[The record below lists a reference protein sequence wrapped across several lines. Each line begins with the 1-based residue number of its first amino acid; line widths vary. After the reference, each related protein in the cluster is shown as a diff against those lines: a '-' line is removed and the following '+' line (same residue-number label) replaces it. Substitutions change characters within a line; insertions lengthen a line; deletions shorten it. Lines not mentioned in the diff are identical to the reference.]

1 MLSFVPNKPFMK
13 DAYTKQKGFTLV
25 EIIIVLAIIGLLTS
39 MTFPLGQHIRNRSTQ
54 VPKQADALR
63 FQTAIYDFAIHY
75 HHYPPTLPK
84 DTWFNLAQEF
94 NRFINDFS
102 GKKATS
108 INPEGVAFC
117 SFTPEEYRE
126 KSIKPLWFFIQEKK
140 TRAEA
145 FQELKANFTT
155 ANKVEGTTILFYYP
169 K

>member
-1 MLSFVPNKPFMK
+1 MK
-13 DAYTKQKGFTLV
+13 SAHTKTKGFTLV
-25 EIIIVLAIIGLLTS
+25 EIIIVLAIIGILTS
-39 MTFPLGQHIRNRSTQ
+39 MAFPLGQHIRNRSTQ
-54 VPKQADALR
+54 VSKQADAVR

-94 NRFINDFS
+94 DRFINDFS
-102 GKKATS
+102 GKKTTS

-126 KSIKPLWFFIQEKK
+126 KSIKPLWLFIQGKK

-145 FQELKANFTT
+145 VQELKAKFTT
-155 ANKVEGTTILFYYP
+155 ADKVEGTTILFYSP

>member
-1 MLSFVPNKPFMK
+1 MLSFVLNNPFMNS
-13 DAYTKQKGFTLV
+13 AHTKTKGFTLV
-25 EIIIVLAIIGLLTS
+25 EIIIVLAIIGILTS
-39 MTFPLGQHIRNRSTQ
+39 MAFPLGQHIRNRSTQ
-54 VPKQADALR
+54 VSQQVDVLR

-84 DTWFNLAQEF
+84 DTWFNLDQEF
-94 NRFINDFS
+94 DRFINDFS

-145 FQELKANFTT
+145 LQELKAKFTT
-155 ANKVEGTTILFYYP
+155 ADKVEGTTILFYSP